1 MSILI
6 RSLTQA
12 SLASIHSEEEA
23 KFVLERI
30 PDREQFWIDGR
41 RLPELPDGK
50 AAWIWTDGTKMLDC
64 YDGFCLP
71 WTNKGTNNSDC
82 LHLGGCYES
91 EDDCHDWDYRI
102 QCDTKLGYICKK
114 LYHDPVLHGGEP
126 CDSKCPKPDPNI
138 ILH

>member
-30 PDREQFWIDGR
+30 PDREQYWIDGR
-41 RLPELPDGK
+41 RLPELHDGK

-71 WTNKGTNNSDC
+71 WTNKNTNNSDC

-126 CDSKCPKPDPNI
+126 CDSKCPKPGPNI
-138 ILH
+138 ILD

>member
-12 SLASIHSEEEA
+12 HLASIHSEEEA
-23 KFVLERI
+23 KFLLKFI
-30 PDREQFWIDGR
+30 PDREQVWIDGR

-71 WTNKGTNNSDC
+71 WTNKNTNNSDC

-126 CDSKCPKPDPNI
+126 CDSKCPKPGPNI
-138 ILH
+138 ILD

>member
-12 SLASIHSEEEA
+12 HLASIHSEEEA
-23 KFVLERI
+23 KFLLKFI
-30 PDREQFWIDGR
+30 PFGEQYWIDGR
-41 RLPELPDGK
+41 RLPELHDGK

-71 WTNKGTNNSDC
+71 WTNKNTNNSDC

-102 QCDTKLGYICKK
+102 NCWTALRYICKK
-114 LYHDPVLHGGEP
+114 LRKP
-126 CDSKCPKPDPNI
+126 CGSQCPKPDPNI

>member
-12 SLASIHSEEEA
+12 SLASIHSEKEA

-30 PDREQFWIDGR
+30 PDREQYWIDGR

-71 WTNKGTNNSDC
+71 WTNKVRRSDC

-102 QCDTKLGYICKK
+102 QCDNPHNGYICKK
-114 LYHDPVLHGGEP
+114 LRKP
-126 CDSKCPKPDPNI
+126 CGSKCPKPDPNI